1 MVIFSFELVVKLS
14 GLGWKGYLEDNWNL
28 LDAAV
33 VLMSW
38 VEITTGASENNVQSS
53 GFSVIRGFR
62 LLRIF
67 KLLKTSQDL

>member
-14 GLGWKGYLEDNWNL
+14 GLGWKGYLEDHWNL

-38 VEITTGASENNVQSS
+38 VEITTGASENNV
-53 GFSVIRGFR
+53 
-62 LLRIF
+62 
-67 KLLKTSQDL
+67 